1 MGYGLLQKLLC
12 SAYGIL
18 HHRPAKLLYRQKF
31 LYPDGAIREM
41 VLWQLPR
48 PTKDRPHGLT
58 YRLYY
63 GLADGTCMV
72 RYDNET
78 GKGDHRHAGDRE
90 EPYAFTDVETLV
102 ADFLVDIARVRKGGA

>member
-1 MGYGLLQKLLC
+1 LLQKLLC

-18 HHRPAKLLYRQKF
+18 HHIPAKLLYRQKF
-31 LYPDGAIREM
+31 IYPDGAIREM
-41 VLWQLPR
+41 VLWQLPK
-48 PTKDRPHGLT
+48 PTKDRPYGLK

-63 GLADGTCMV
+63 GLSDGTCMV

-78 GKGDHRHAGDRE
+78 GKGDHRHEGDRE

-102 ADFLVDIARVRKGGA
+102 ADFLADIARVRRGGA